1 MENRIISEI
10 EQLNQKPISEDLLFY
25 VTIQA
30 YSAVPKYRLNHDT
43 NSAIFSASD
52 RLCSQLP
59 SLSSFITLIVNR
71 ARVKAGTLLG
81 SLVFLTKMT
90 KKLPTTARGMPCT
103 SYRIFLACLIVS
115 SKTFNDVSPKNS
127 YWCRQAIYF
136 TLGEI
141 NLMEKQLLILLEY
154 RTWIKPIEFINTYND
169 FHLFD
174 LHMLIRQASCVSAI
188 KQHYM
193 NQDHIY
199 SKPSASTLGYS
210 DDSLNQT
217 EDSSEEDYMKT
228 CQGSLL
234 SLKELSDTCE
244 MGKEHMITIIDE
256 NFNMESMISSN
267 QQQQQQ

>member
-1 MENRIISEI
+1 
-10 EQLNQKPISEDLLFY
+10 
-25 VTIQA
+25 
-30 YSAVPKYRLNHDT
+30 
-43 NSAIFSASD
+43 
-52 RLCSQLP
+52 
-59 SLSSFITLIVNR
+59 
-71 ARVKAGTLLG
+71 
-81 SLVFLTKMT
+81 
-90 KKLPTTARGMPCT
+90 
-103 SYRIFLACLIVS
+103 
-115 SKTFNDVSPKNS
+115 
-127 YWCRQAIYF
+127 
-136 TLGEI
+136 
-141 NLMEKQLLILLEY
+141 
-154 RTWIKPIEFINTYND
+154 
-169 FHLFD
+169 
-174 LHMLIRQASCVSAI
+174 MLIRQASCVSAI

-228 CQGSLL
+228 CQGSLF